1 MFFSTIINTEFDFS
15 YFMNVKRLIIAILIS
30 GLFGIFCA
38 YGTSTVEIEGFEITL
53 PYLLT
58 IFYAR
63 LLIGFFVGIGEHIE
77 ILKKKYQNAAL
88 RGALFGFIASIVIA
102 FYGGEAILVSAGIAY
117 GIITDLIA
125 TRFS

>member
-1 MFFSTIINTEFDFS
+1 
-15 YFMNVKRLIIAILIS
+15 MNIKRLMIALIIA

-38 YGTSTVEIEGFEITL
+38 YGTSTIEIEGFEVTL

-63 LLIGFFVGIGEHIE
+63 LLIGFFIGIGDHIE
-77 ILKKKYQNAAL
+77 LVKNKYQNATI
-88 RGALFGFIASIVIA
+88 RGAIFGIISSIVIA
-102 FYGGEAILVSAGIAY
+102 FWGGGEVFIAAGIIY
-117 GIITDLIA
+117 GIVTDIIA

>member
-1 MFFSTIINTEFDFS
+1 MIPSG
-15 YFMNVKRLIIAILIS
+15 FMNLKRMVIAVIISAI
-30 GLFGIFCA
+30 FGVICV
-38 YGTSTVEIEGFEITL
+38 YGTSKVEIPDFEITM

-63 LLIGFFVGIGEHIE
+63 LLIGFFVGLADNVNPLQG
-77 ILKKKYQNAAL
+77 KYKNSLL
-88 RGALFGFIASIVIA
+88 RGAIFGLIASIVIS
-102 FYGGEAILVSAGIAY
+102 FYGGAEFFIVAGIIY

>member
-1 MFFSTIINTEFDFS
+1 
-15 YFMNVKRLIIAILIS
+15 MNLKRLLIALLVA
-30 GLFGIFCA
+30 GLFGLFCA
-38 YGTSTVEIEGFEITL
+38 YGTSSVEIEGFEITL

-63 LLIGFFVGIGEHIE
+63 LLIGFFVGFGDNVELI
-77 ILKKKYQNAAL
+77 KNKYQNAAV
-88 RGALFGFIASIVIA
+88 RGAMFGLITSIVIA
-102 FYGGEAILVSAGIAY
+102 FYGGGEYFIIFGITY